1 MTVQAFSALDAG
13 LAGGALSGVYFA
25 GLLAGV
31 IAAIAASMVA
41 LPELPRSPA
50 FPQIFWAAHRSVAV
64 IPFYNLS
71 GGIGG
76 NQPNQPHHKEDRNGF
91 G

>member
-1 MTVQAFSALDAG
+1 MAGGAGLAVRLWSPARRRLVVWCAAGGLLAVQATVTVQAFSALDAG

-41 LPELPRSPA
+41 LLLGR
-50 FPQIFWAAHRSVAV
+50 
-64 IPFYNLS
+64 
-71 GGIGG
+71 
-76 NQPNQPHHKEDRNGF
+76 RNPGA
-91 G
+91 